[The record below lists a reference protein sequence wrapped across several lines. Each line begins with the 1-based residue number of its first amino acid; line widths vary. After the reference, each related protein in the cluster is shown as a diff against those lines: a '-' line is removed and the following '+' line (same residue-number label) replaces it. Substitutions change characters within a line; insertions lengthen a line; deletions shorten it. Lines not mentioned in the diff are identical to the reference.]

1 MIEHKTISL
10 ADQVFEHLESDILS
24 GKYNRGEILTE
35 SRLSAEL
42 GVSRTPIR
50 EALRR
55 LEQEHIIEETGK
67 GSVVIGITDKDLED
81 IYLIRV
87 QLEGMVASLAAKNY
101 KDTEKL
107 GKLKE
112 ALELQEFYLNKKD
125 ADQIKHMDNRFH
137 NRLYELSGSMV
148 FYDTLLPLHKKVQ
161 KYRKASV
168 ESNSRANASVEEHRK
183 IYEAV
188 AKGDCDLA
196 FKYASEHA
204 QNAFNNIK
212 RKED

>member
-35 SRLSAEL
+35 SRLSSEL

-67 GSVVIGITDKDLED
+67 GSVVIGITEKDLED
-81 IYLIRV
+81 IYLIRI
-87 QLEGMVASLAAKNY
+87 QLEGMVASLAAKNS
-101 KDTEKL
+101 KDTERL
-107 GKLKE
+107 DKLKE

-168 ESNSRANASVEEHRK
+168 ESNSRASASVEEHRK

-188 AKGDCDLA
+188 AKGDSDLA

-204 QNAFNNIK
+204 QNAFDHIK

>member
-10 ADQVFEHLESDILS
+10 ADQVFEHLERDILS
-24 GKYNRGEILTE
+24 GKYSRGEILTE

-50 EALRR
+50 ESLRR
-55 LEQEHIIEETGK
+55 LEQEHLIEETGK
-67 GSVVIGITDKDLED
+67 GSMVIGITEKDLED
-81 IYLIRV
+81 IYLIRI

-101 KDTEKL
+101 KDEEKL
-107 GKLKE
+107 ARLKE
-112 ALELQEFYLNKKD
+112 ALDLQEFYLNKKD

-137 NRLYELSGSMV
+137 NMLYELSGSMV

-168 ESNSRANASVEEHRK
+168 ESNSRASESVEEHRK

-188 AKGDCDLA
+188 AAGDCELA
-196 FKYASEHA
+196 AKYASLHA
-204 QNAFNNIK
+204 ENAFNHIK
-212 RKED
+212 RKEN

>member
-24 GKYNRGEILTE
+24 GKYARGEILTE
-35 SRLSAEL
+35 SKLSAEL

-55 LEQEHIIEETGK
+55 LEQEHIIEESGK
-67 GSVVIGITDKDLED
+67 GSVVIGVTEKDLED
-81 IYLIRV
+81 IYLIRM
-87 QLEGMVASLAAKNY
+87 QIEGLAASLAAKNAGNA
-101 KDTEKL
+101 EQL
-107 GKLKE
+107 ARLKE

-125 ADQIKHMDNRFH
+125 ADQIKQMDNKFH
-137 NRLYELSGSMV
+137 NRLYELSGSMI

-161 KYRKASV
+161 KYRKTSV
-168 ESNSRANASVEEHRK
+168 ESNSRAAASVEEHRR

-188 AKGDCDLA
+188 AAGDSDLA
-196 FKYASEHA
+196 FKCALQHVE
-204 QNAFNNIK
+204 NAYNHIK
-212 RKED
+212 RKD